1 MKICT
6 ACNATYSDETLNYCL
21 IDGTTLT
28 PEKYISFEQVPFSYK
43 VGSWSETETPT
54 QVSNQTD
61 FSSNSETPPTAA
73 SSFSPTL
80 PFVPQ
85 KFPSP
90 PSGKPSR
97 SFMNLP
103 ITAGAVVFGIA
114 IGLLMA
120 TNRNN
125 PAEPEIR
132 VVASKNSAANAAVT
146 NTAVI
151 TNSAPTNEAFIF
163 ETNGTLSKKIDLT
176 GTWKGKFN
184 ESSAVLLITAH
195 KGETFSGTLSKNGYV
210 VEFVGRINYAKS
222 SVSIK
227 ETKVLE
233 MPPGSRW
240 NLGEDNGTISE
251 NGKAMR
257 GTGKDKNI
265 SYGWSFTK
273 Q

>member
-6 ACNATYSDETLNYCL
+6 ACNAAYSDDTLNYCPV
-21 IDGTTLT
+21 DGTTLT
-28 PEKYISFEQVPFSYK
+28 PEKKISFEQVPFSYK

-54 QVSNQTD
+54 QISNQTD
-61 FSSNSETPPTAA
+61 FSSNSEAPPTAA
-73 SSFSPTL
+73 SSFSPTP

-90 PSGKPSR
+90 PGSKPS
-97 SFMNLP
+97 SNSMNLP
-103 ITAGAVVFGIA
+103 IIAGAVVFGIA
-114 IGLLMA
+114 IGLMMA
-120 TNRNN
+120 ANRNN

-132 VVASKNSAANAAVT
+132 VVASKNSAANVAVA

-151 TNSAPTNEAFIF
+151 TNSAPANEAFIS
-163 ETNGTLSKKIDLT
+163 ETNKPLSKKTNLT
-176 GTWKGKFN
+176 GAWKGKFN
-184 ESSAVLLITAH
+184 ESPAVLLITAH
-195 KGETFSGTLSKNGYV
+195 NDETFSGTLSKNGYV
-210 VEFVGRINYAKS
+210 VEFVGQINYAKS

-233 MPPGSRW
+233 TPPGSKW